1 MEILFTG
8 GYLSYE
14 FRLKCNKNL
23 QFLLRRERV
32 LFGPAECK
40 IEMQAANCMIVS
52 FSIVASNPIV
62 VKQLNELLDKNID
75 FITSQS

>member
-8 GYLSYE
+8 DYLSYE

-23 QFLLRRERV
+23 QFLLRRERI
-32 LFGPAECK
+32 LFGPREFS

-62 VKQLNELLDKNID
+62 VKELNELLDKNID
-75 FITSQS
+75 FITS